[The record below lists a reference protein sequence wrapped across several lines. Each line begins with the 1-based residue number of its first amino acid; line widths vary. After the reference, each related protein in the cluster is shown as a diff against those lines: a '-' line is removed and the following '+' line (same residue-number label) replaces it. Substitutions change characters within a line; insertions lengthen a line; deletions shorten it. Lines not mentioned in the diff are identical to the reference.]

1 MILTNYE
8 KRLLL
13 KKLKTLVSQRQMQI
27 SCTVVFYLCAMK
39 QKTHTAMKKNQ
50 CTTATTSNE
59 PKDFYEEYLEKIQLL
74 TPEEEQALGQ
84 RIRQG
89 DIKARDELVEAN
101 LRFVYKCAQNFSTY
115 NVPQEELISA
125 GNAALTASA
134 ARFDPVH
141 GTRFISYAVHNIKQ
155 SMFDT
160 VNEYAQMVHIP
171 SDRLK
176 EVKFRYE
183 SLEVFDS
190 PYDDDDNDYL
200 APQNRLQAEPTT
212 SQTEQLYDE
221 ECEDLRHFLSQHLCA
236 SEVNFLM
243 DYAQMNASGLKPKEL
258 AEKLAEKHRLP
269 TRLVKSRIK
278 SLRKKVND
286 HHLYAAYFDQA
297 A

>member
-1 MILTNYE
+1 MGCAESLHTPTF
-8 KRLLL
+8 LLHHEI
-13 KKLKTLVSQRQMQI
+13 QNPI
-27 SCTVVFYLCAMK
+27 
-39 QKTHTAMKKNQ
+39 AMKKNQ
-50 CTTATTSNE
+50 CTPAPSNE

-74 TPEEEQALGQ
+74 TPEEEQALGL

-89 DIKARDELVEAN
+89 DIQARDELVEAN
-101 LRFVYKCAQNFSTY
+101 LRFVYKCAKKFSTY
-115 NVPQEELISA
+115 NVPKEELIAA

-134 ARFDPVH
+134 ERFDPTY
-141 GTRFISYAVHNIKQ
+141 GTRFITYAAHNIKQ
-155 SMFDT
+155 GMFDM
-160 VNEYAQMVHIP
+160 VNEYTQMVHIP

-212 SQTEQLYDE
+212 SQTGMLYDE
-221 ECEDLRHFLSQHLCA
+221 EYEYLRHFLLQHFCTF
-236 SEVNFLM
+236 EVNFFM
-243 DYAQMNASGLKPKEL
+243 DYAQMRVSGLKPKEL
-258 AEKLAEKHRLP
+258 VEKLAEKHRIP

-286 HHLYAAYFDQA
+286 HHLYAAYLAQA

>member
-1 MILTNYE
+1 
-8 KRLLL
+8 
-13 KKLKTLVSQRQMQI
+13 
-27 SCTVVFYLCAMK
+27 
-39 QKTHTAMKKNQ
+39 MKKDQ
-50 CTTATTSNE
+50 CTIAPSNE
-59 PKDFYEEYLEKIQLL
+59 PNDFYEAFLKNIELL
-74 TPEEEQALGQ
+74 TPEEERELGL
-84 RIRQG
+84 RIRKG
-89 DIKARDELVEAN
+89 DIQARNKLVEAN
-101 LRFVYKCAQNFSTY
+101 LLFVYKCAEKYSTY
-115 NVPQEELISA
+115 DIPHEELISA

-134 ARFDPVH
+134 DRFDPAY

-155 SMFDT
+155 SMFEM

-190 PYDDDDNDYL
+190 PYADDDNDYL

-212 SQTEQLYDE
+212 SQTGMLYDE
-221 ECEDLRHFLSQHLCA
+221 EYEYLRHFLLQHFCTF
-236 SEVNFLM
+236 EVNFFM
-243 DYAQMNASGLKPKEL
+243 DYAQMRVSGLKPKEL
-258 AEKLAEKHRLP
+258 VEKLAEKHRIP

-286 HHLYAAYFDQA
+286 HHLYAAYLAQA